1 MTSNQFKTLEDLYQY
16 YNQKLFGGKL
26 ANCLVNLSRHG
37 GAYGFFAPKEWI
49 EANAS
54 NKKTLGPS
62 VVNGRKK
69 GRVIH
74 EISINPDSMYRTE
87 KAWHSTLV
95 HEMVHL
101 WQEDWGKPP
110 RQCYHNQ
117 QWADK
122 MESIGLMPSATGRI
136 GGVKTGQFMSHY
148 IIPGGEYEKV
158 FAGISPED
166 YKRLTLPYS
175 INRQFMDDIGLD
187 DEMANALAW
196 LKALSPEPVI
206 KGKKV
211 DIYTF
216 LGINRKAAETGSS
229 LKIKYSC
236 DCYNNIWGKAGLYI
250 KCMDCGEIFQQ
261 N

>member
-1 MTSNQFKTLEDLYQY
+1 MTSIQFNTLEDLYQY

-26 ANCLVNLSRHG
+26 AECLVNLSRHG

-49 EANAS
+49 ETDNDS
-54 NKKTLGPS
+54 KIRDSTTKI
-62 VVNGRKK
+62 GRKK

-74 EISINPDSMYRTE
+74 EISINPDSLYRTE
-87 KAWHSTLV
+87 KSWHSTLV

-101 WQEDWGKPP
+101 WQEDWGKTS

-122 MESIGLMPSATGRI
+122 MESLGLMPSSTGQF
-136 GGVKTGQFMSHY
+136 GGYKTGQFMSHY
-148 IIPGGEYEKV
+148 IIPEGKFEKV
-158 FAGISPED
+158 FEEITPENH
-166 YKRLTLPYS
+166 KGLTLPYS
-175 INRQFMDDIGLD
+175 LNRQFMNFVDMDEDI
-187 DEMANALAW
+187 ANSLAW

-216 LGINRKAAETGSS
+216 LGLSRKSAQTGTN
-229 LKIKYSC
+229 LKVKYTC
-236 DCYNNIWGKAGLYI
+236 GCYNNVWGKAGLYI
-250 KCMDCGEIFQQ
+250 QCMDCNEIFQQ